1 MAEAV
6 PAPSPVSDP
15 STLLSAS
22 RTALS
27 FERTLLSSDRTL
39 MSSVRTALSLI
50 SFGFTIAQLFA
61 KLRQSGMTKAV
72 GDAMPRNFGLALI
85 VLGIAVLV
93 MGVLGHRKFERE
105 LNARGD
111 ALYREGLLPSDI
123 HYQITPTFFAAITLI
138 GIGLL
143 AGLSLFV
150 RALGAGS

>member
-1 MAEAV
+1 MADPV
-6 PAPSPVSDP
+6 TSPPPTSDP
-15 STLLSAS
+15 STVLAAN

-27 FERTLLSSDRTL
+27 FERTL

-50 SFGFTIAQLFA
+50 GFGFTIAQLFS

-72 GDAMPRNFGLALI
+72 GADMPRNFGLALI
-85 VLGIAVLV
+85 ILGVAVLI

-111 ALYREGLLPSDI
+111 TLYRDGLLPSEI
-123 HYQITPTFFAAITLI
+123 HYQLTPTFFAAIALI
-138 GIGLL
+138 AIGLL
-143 AGLSLFV
+143 AGLSLFI